1 MKHFTELVQGN
12 GAIEGGCMDRE
23 SSLDREEG
31 EGGGGGEEERG
42 RKGKGNLRTVSSEEE
57 PYLVLY
63 AITSLI

>member
-31 EGGGGGEEERG
+31 RGVRGGGERERG
-42 RKGKGNLRTVSSEEE
+42 REEE
-57 PYLVLY
+57 GSG
-63 AITSLI
+63 T